1 MGLAKI
7 KTSISVEEYL
17 DGERDSPVRHEY
29 VDGQVYAMAGGS
41 DRHNRLSLNL
51 ASRLNDHLVDSE
63 CEAFIND
70 MKIKVGEVLYYYPDV
85 VVACDETP
93 TDRYTREHPVLV
105 VEVISPSTERTDR
118 QEKLIAYKRVPSMR
132 EYILASQDRM
142 LIEIHRRIGDS
153 DEWTREILINPDD
166 LLRLESVKM
175 NLQLKDVYRN
185 VRFDDSSIDSQ

>member
-105 VEVISPSTERTDR
+105 VEVIPPSTERTDR

-166 LLRLESVKM
+166 LLRLESVKL

-185 VRFDDSSIDSQ
+185 VRFDDLQVDG